1 MKLSRL
7 ELLVASMN
15 DRKLLERFESKI
27 IKRADGCWEMDTHH
41 DKDGYPLIWFHDNN
55 VRGSQVS
62 MVLYKKEDVID
73 KIICHVCDNVKYI
86 NPDHLI
92 LATNRY
98 NTRDML
104 RKKRGG
110 MQKITEEQVIEIY
123 KKSLEGRPNKALAE
137 EYAIS
142 ASTVCNILKGRNWEW
157 LYGRYLELRSEYRV
171 EKLKA

>member
-15 DRKLLERFESKI
+15 DRKLLER
-27 IKRADGCWEMDTHH
+27 
-41 DKDGYPLIWFHDNN
+41 
-55 VRGSQVS
+55 
-62 MVLYKKEDVID
+62 
-73 KIICHVCDNVKYI
+73 
-86 NPDHLI
+86 
-92 LATNRY
+92 
-98 NTRDML
+98 
-104 RKKRGG
+104 
-110 MQKITEEQVIEIY
+110 IEIY

-171 EKLKA
+171 EKTEGIVHA